1 MSDAVIGIVLA
12 ALGSMATL
20 QLWTIYQIA
29 QIKQALL
36 GCGIHLA
43 EGGISQ

>member
-1 MSDAVIGIVLA
+1 MIDVVTGIVLA

-43 EGGISQ
+43 EGGVS